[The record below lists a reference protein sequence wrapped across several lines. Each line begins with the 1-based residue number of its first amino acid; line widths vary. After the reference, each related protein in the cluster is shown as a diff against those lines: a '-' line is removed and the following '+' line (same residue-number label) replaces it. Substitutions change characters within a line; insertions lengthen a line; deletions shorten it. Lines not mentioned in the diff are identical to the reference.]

1 MIKTILMVAAV
12 YLTSLFVVIL
22 GGLMTVYLLVNDNPI
37 LALIMVPVTIV
48 VGNIVYVGMGAHF
61 GVSLLKGVRK

>member
-22 GGLMTVYLLVNDNPI
+22 GGLMVVYLLVNGNPI
-37 LALIMVPVTIV
+37 LALVMVPVTIV

>member
-12 YLTSLFVVIL
+12 YLTSLFIVIL
-22 GGLMTVYLLVNDNPI
+22 GGLMVVYLLVNGNPI
-37 LALIMVPVTIV
+37 LALVMVPVTIV
-48 VGNIVYVGMGAHF
+48 VGNIVYVGMGTHF